1 MLDGK
6 NIIGYNRTQR
16 GKVTF
21 KTINPILNRE
31 NETVFYE
38 ASKEE
43 VEEAVKLAHHAAPFY
58 AESGREVRAAFLRGI
73 ASEISALGDDLIG
86 LYCSE
91 SGLPEGRA
99 KGERARTIGQLEL
112 YAGLVEDGS
121 YVQPSIDTAKP
132 DRKPNPKVDLRK
144 MMVPIGPV
152 VVFGAS
158 NFPLAYSS
166 AGGDTASALAA
177 GCPVIVKGHPMHA
190 GTGNMV
196 SSAIAK
202 AARNLNLPE
211 GVFSHLNS
219 KGHEVGEALVKHPQV
234 KAVGF
239 TGSHGG
245 GRALFN
251 IAASRK
257 EPIPVFA
264 EMGSVNPVILLPEIL
279 KKEKEKWAGTIAG
292 SVTLGSGQFCTN
304 PGILMGIKNQ
314 NLDLFSDLLSQE
326 ILKVVPSS
334 MLHPDIAD
342 KFNKGKEQARLQK
355 GTEVIAEHTQ
365 PVEANVGRPTI
376 LKVKASEFRE
386 NSKLHQEVFG
396 PFSLLVECRDI
407 EELERSVALIEGQ
420 LTASVIGT
428 PEEMEG
434 YDFLLRQLKDRVGR
448 LIFNGVPTGVEVCAS
463 MHHGGPYPATTDS
476 RFTAVGEDAINR
488 WLRPVCFQNCPD
500 SLLPP
505 ALQNANPL
513 NLLRRLDG
521 RLSHDKV

>member
-6 NIIGYNRTQR
+6 NIVGYDRTQR
-16 GKVTF
+16 GNVTF
-21 KTINPILNRE
+21 RTINPVLNKE

-38 ASKEE
+38 ASREE
-43 VEEAVKLAHHAAPFY
+43 VEEAVSLAHSAAVFY
-58 AESGREVRAAFLRGI
+58 AETSKETRAGFLRSI
-73 ASEISALGDDLIG
+73 AQEIMALGDDLID
-86 LYCSE
+86 LYCAE

-99 KGERARTIGQLEL
+99 KGERGRTLGQLEL
-112 YAGLVEDGS
+112 YARLVEEGS
-121 YVQPSIDTAKP
+121 YVQPSIDTALP
-132 DRKPNPKVDLRK
+132 HREPNPRVDLRK
-144 MMVPIGPV
+144 MMVPVGPV

-196 SSAIAK
+196 SSAIAS
-202 AARNLNLPE
+202 AARKHNLPE

-219 KGHEVGEALVKHPQV
+219 KGHEVGEALVKHPFI

-251 IAASRK
+251 LAASR
-257 EPIPVFA
+257 EEHIPVFA
-264 EMGSVNPVILLPEIL
+264 EMGSVNPVILLPEML
-279 KKEKEKWAGTIAG
+279 KKEKDLWAKTIAG

-304 PGILMGIKNQ
+304 PGILIGIEN
-314 NLDLFSDLLSQE
+314 SDLDRFSE
-326 ILKVVPSS
+326 ILSEEIHQVSPST
-334 MLHPDIAD
+334 MLHPDIAQ
-342 KFNKGKEQARLQK
+342 KYNQGREQAREQK
-355 GTEVIAEHTQ
+355 GTSVVAEISDTAK
-365 PVEANVGRPTI
+365 PNVGRPTI
-376 LKVKASEFRE
+376 LKVKAADFRE
-386 NSKLHQEVFG
+386 NPRLHQEVFG
-396 PFSLLVECRDI
+396 PFSLLVVCQNI
-407 EELERSVALIEGQ
+407 EDLERSVALIEGQ

-428 PEEMEG
+428 PEELAG
-434 YDFLLRQLKDRVGR
+434 YDFLLRQLKERVGR

-513 NLLRRLDG
+513 KLLRRIDG
-521 RLSHDKV
+521 NLTRDKL